1 MSENCNG
8 YTNYE
13 TWCVHLW
20 LTNERP
26 SYEHWREV
34 ARQTMIDADALPPV
48 KAGEWTHRFGASN
61 LLSEHL
67 QKCLHDTEIL
77 KSPSLYTDL
86 LLAALGEVDW
96 FEVAEALLDDIC
108 PDSPSPLTD
117 VAEADRDDQAP
128 SDSAAVEA
136 EAGSLSPTVEADGS
150 LWNVEDYIH
159 VYTRAQAIADGVL
172 IDAGQLA
179 VEAGFRYPVA
189 LTSAAWHA
197 TVAVS
202 STDHVHDEVGRLWDV
217 LNVLLVAI
225 RSADGKTS
233 RIDFCV
239 NVADENENLTT
250 VKLKS
255 LCGPGD
261 DAKPVITVMFPDED

>member
-1 MSENCNG
+1 METKYNG

-26 SYEHWREV
+26 SYEHWRDV

-48 KAGEWTHRFGASN
+48 KAGEWTRRFGASQ
-61 LLSEHL
+61 LLSERL
-67 QKCLHDTEIL
+67 QECSHDTEIL
-77 KSPSLYTDL
+77 KSSSLYTDL

-96 FEVAEALLDDIC
+96 FEVAEALLDDFC
-108 PDSPSPLTD
+108 PETARPVIDA
-117 VAEADRDDQAP
+117 AEADPDDQAP

-136 EAGSLSPTVEADGS
+136 DAGSQSPTVDSGGS
-150 LWNVEDYIH
+150 LWNGADYIH

-197 TVAVS
+197 AVAVS
-202 STDHVHDEVGRLWDV
+202 STHSGQDEVGRLWDI
-217 LNVLLVAI
+217 LNVLMAEI
-225 RSADGKTS
+225 RSADGRTS

-239 NVADENENLTT
+239 DVAAENEKVTT

-261 DAKPVITVMFPDED
+261 DPSPVITIMLPDED

>member
-1 MSENCNG
+1 MSEKYNG

-34 ARQTMIDADALPPV
+34 ARQILTEADALPSV
-48 KAGEWTHRFGASN
+48 TAGEWTLRFGASQ

-67 QKCLHDTEIL
+67 QESLHDTEVL
-77 KSPSLYTDL
+77 KSSSLYTDL
-86 LLAALGEVDW
+86 LLGALGEVDW
-96 FEVAEALLDDIC
+96 FEIAEALLDDFCQEAPGSTIA
-108 PDSPSPLTD
+108 T
-117 VAEADRDDQAP
+117 AEVDPDDQAP
-128 SDSAAVEA
+128 SDSTAVEA
-136 EAGSLSPTVEADGS
+136 EAGSQSPDSAGRS
-150 LWNVEDYIH
+150 LWNGEDYIH
-159 VYTRAQAIADGVL
+159 IYTRAQAIADGVL
-172 IDAGQLA
+172 VDAGQLA

-202 STDHVHDEVGRLWDV
+202 STDSGQDEVGRLWDI
-217 LNVLLVAI
+217 LNVLRAAS
-225 RSADGKTS
+225 RSSDDKT
-233 RIDFCV
+233 RRVDFCV
-239 NVADENENLTT
+239 DVAGENAKVTT
-250 VKLKS
+250 EKLKS

-261 DAKPVITVMFPDED
+261 DPSPVITIMLSNED